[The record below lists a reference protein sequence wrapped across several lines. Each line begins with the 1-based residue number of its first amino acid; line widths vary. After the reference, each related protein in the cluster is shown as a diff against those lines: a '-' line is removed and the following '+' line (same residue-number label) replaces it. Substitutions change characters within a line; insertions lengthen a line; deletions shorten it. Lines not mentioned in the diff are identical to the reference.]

1 MGLGIE
7 DGSAYDRE
15 ERGKLTFNV
24 DWSTNVR
31 ECVFCSRQE
40 QPEPLFETSHFY
52 AMPDKFPLTPGH
64 TLIITKDHLACYG
77 AAEDELFTALESTVA
92 EVEVFLRASY
102 GQPVLLWENGV
113 AGQSVF
119 HAHLHLIPLHLDALP
134 AAVLEHPDLAHL
146 ADWRALRER
155 YTQHG
160 SYRLLGLGESRFIA
174 PGHSS
179 VLRPLTHFLAEGCR
193 LTYGPEGW
201 VRTVPPEAVA
211 EVGTRWRR
219 RASGLPP

>member
-1 MGLGIE
+1 
-7 DGSAYDRE
+7 
-15 ERGKLTFNV
+15 
-24 DWSTNVR
+24 
-31 ECVFCSRQE
+31 
-40 QPEPLFETSHFY
+40 
-52 AMPDKFPLTPGH
+52 MPGQVSLTPGH

-77 AAEDELFTALESTVA
+77 AAEDELFTALGVSPLPRSRFSCA
-92 EVEVFLRASY
+92 PRMASL
-102 GQPVLLWENGV
+102 VLLWENGV

-134 AAVLEHPDLAHL
+134 AAVLEHPDLAPL

-155 YTQHG
+155 YAQHG
-160 SYRLLGLGESRFIA
+160 SYRLLGLGDSRFIA

-179 VLRPLTHFLAEGCR
+179 VLRPLTHFLAEGCG

-211 EVGTRWRR
+211 EVGERWKARS
-219 RASGLPP
+219 SGPTAIAPPRPCR